1 MEKITAKAEYNEKSI
16 RKLAL
21 VLDKSFNG
29 ARRTMKII
37 CCVFVIVFIISVG
50 MNNTARAVC
59 LAGACMIL
67 GSINHRA
74 NTLAKETIKGLD
86 GRELTVVYEFFPQH
100 ITVHAG
106 KNVQNLKYTEI
117 IRLIDDKDM
126 LYLCPS
132 PINAFMVSCGSIE
145 GAAPGRLKEELA
157 QKTGL
162 EWQRPDRISNFN
174 IFRLIKKVKKR
185 NGSDTDS

>member
-1 MEKITAKAEYNEKSI
+1 MEKIIAKAEYNERNI

-29 ARRTMKII
+29 VRRTMKII
-37 CCVFVIVFIISVG
+37 CCVFVIVFIIGVG
-50 MNNTARAVC
+50 MNNTLRAIC

-67 GSINHRA
+67 GSINHQA
-74 NTLAKETIKGLD
+74 NTLAKETIKGLG
-86 GRELTVVYEFFPQH
+86 GRTLTVIYEFFPQH

-117 IRLIDDKDM
+117 IRLIDDKDT

-132 PINAFMVSCGSIE
+132 PINAFMVSCSSID
-145 GAAPGRLKEELA
+145 GTAPDGLKKELA

-162 EWQRPDRISNFN
+162 EWQRPDRISNYNVFC
-174 IFRLIKKVKKR
+174 LIKKIKKR
-185 NGSDTDS
+185 NNSKGR